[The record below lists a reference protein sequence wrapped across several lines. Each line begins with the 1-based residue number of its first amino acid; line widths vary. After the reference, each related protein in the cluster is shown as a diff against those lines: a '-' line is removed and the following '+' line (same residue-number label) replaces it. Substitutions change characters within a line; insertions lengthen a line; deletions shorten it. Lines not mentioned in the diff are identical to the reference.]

1 MGNSNLTQ
9 AGKCQAVV
17 QNMKKSH
24 PFLLVR
30 TLATQDADGRKLV
43 KKAGQSPA
51 NSTPTRPRSTGE
63 QFLNRALSTEALFK
77 EQSQLE
83 RNFSATLRSTLSKS
97 RKSFLA
103 HSPGTSA
110 TNLNKDLTTVV
121 NDLQAAQSVVRV
133 GVLDL
138 GAWLGGLPALIEKL
152 NKAQPLYSL
161 FELLTPIPGGLIKTQ
176 KGFGAW
182 AQKHLG
188 AGADAAQFQ
197 DLAPQMIE
205 EDFFEA
211 AESIRVAM
219 GVDCLIGITPALIA
233 GQNHTEIF
241 WNHFASAQHKLI
253 LLSTADLRDF
263 SVKAGRPFEAA
274 VGMLLVAALLVSR
287 NERVCYHKVDT
298 GCIFDYNSSRVSLVD
313 SLRAMMIDNK
323 CQEKMPIEQ
332 RAAALAMVSALK
344 GMKSKRAEPKG
355 KQ

>member
-1 MGNSNLTQ
+1 MGNSDLVQT
-9 AGKCQAVV
+9 GKCQAIV
-17 QNMKKSH
+17 QNMKKFH

-30 TLATQDADGRKLV
+30 TPATQDADGRKLV
-43 KKAGQSPA
+43 KKAGKPPA
-51 NSTPTRPRSTGE
+51 KSTPSRTRLADE
-63 QFLNRALSTEALFK
+63 QSLNRALSSERLFK
-77 EQSQLE
+77 EPSQLE

-97 RKSFLA
+97 RQSVMA
-103 HSPGTSA
+103 RSPGTSD
-110 TNLNKDLTTVV
+110 TNLNKNLTTVV
-121 NDLQAAQSVVRV
+121 NDLQAAESVVRV

-138 GAWLGGLPALIEKL
+138 GAWLGGLPALIEKI

-182 AQKHLG
+182 VQKQLG
-188 AGADAAQFQ
+188 AGADSEQFQ
-197 DLAPQMIE
+197 DVAPQMIE

-233 GQNHTEIF
+233 GQNPTEIF
-241 WNHFASAQHKLI
+241 WNHFASTKHKLI

-263 SVKAGRPFEAA
+263 SAKAGRPFEAG

-287 NERVCYHKVDT
+287 NERLCYHKVDT
-298 GCIFDYNSSRVSLVD
+298 GCIFDYNESRESLVN

-332 RAAALAMVSALK
+332 RATALAMVRTLK
-344 GMKSKRAEPKG
+344 GMKSKCAQPKE
-355 KQ
+355 K